1 MRRSAGFLAAL
12 GVGAVAA
19 VSAAAPSLAVPITYT
34 EQATASGSLGG
45 VSFNTAVTLTMNND
59 TASVIAPPPVFENFG
74 TLTLDVTGFATA
86 TFTDATLAAAN
97 QMLSSVSPNA
107 GFGDDTQGLGIL
119 FTKNAAFSTYDL
131 KTSIG
136 PVLGTPAA
144 FNPGM
149 SFPTTGGLFILNS
162 ITGNVTFTATTAT
175 VIAEPASLTLLSVGL
190 VGLGLIRRRRKA
202 LTPAAQPE

>member
-1 MRRSAGFLAAL
+1 MRRSAGFLPAL
-12 GVGAVAA
+12 GLGLAAA
-19 VSAAAPSLAVPITYT
+19 VSAAAPSLAMPITYT

-45 VSFNTAVTLTMNND
+45 VSFNTAVTLTMLND

-74 TLTLDVTGFATA
+74 MLTLNVTGFAMA

-97 QMLSSVSPNA
+97 QTLSSVSPNA

-119 FTKNAAFSTYDL
+119 FTKNAVFSTYDL
-131 KTSIG
+131 ETSIG
-136 PVLGTPAA
+136 PILGTPAA

-175 VIAEPASLTLLSVGL
+175 AIPEPASLTLLGVGL
-190 VGLGLIRRRRKA
+190 AGLGLVRRRRKA
-202 LTPAAQPE
+202 LRAEARLE